1 MNARVL
7 TCSCNNTVD
16 LDPAALKR
24 ALGGAGVKA
33 DVVMSGNQLCRRQLV
48 EASKLLEGV
57 DDIVVTCT
65 QERTL
70 FSETAL
76 KAVAPIKFVN
86 IREQA
91 GWGREGKQAQ
101 PKIAALVAMAV
112 RDIRE
117 PVAAVAYKSAGRTL
131 LIGDEDALLWA
142 QRLCAMT
149 VSPLAVSV
157 LLTPAAGGAVTPKL
171 GAVREFPVFSG
182 EVVAVAGWLGNFDVS
197 WRQTNPIDLDAC
209 VRCGACVSA

>member
-16 LDPAALKR
+16 LDPSALKR
-24 ALGGAGVKA
+24 ALAGAGVKA
-33 DVVMSGNQLCRRQLV
+33 DVVMSGSQLCRRQLV
-48 EASKLLEGV
+48 ETARHLEGV

-70 FSETAL
+70 FAEAGH

-91 GWGREGKQAQ
+91 GWGAEGKSAQ

-112 RDIRE
+112 RDVRE
-117 PVAAVAYKSAGRTL
+117 PAAASSV
-131 LIGDEDALLWA
+131 
-142 QRLCAMT
+142 
-149 VSPLAVSV
+149 PLK
-157 LLTPAAGGAVTPKL
+157 TG
-171 GAVREFPVFSG
+171 
-182 EVVAVAGWLGNFDVS
+182 
-197 WRQTNPIDLDAC
+197 
-209 VRCGACVSA
+209 